1 MFLQEREESLLLAT
15 EPITFAP
22 KCKSFGAGLL
32 SRIVSAAAAAAAA
45 AFTCRCILR
54 WTSAATPGSSTE
66 TMASSS
72 ESNPC

>member
-32 SRIVSAAAAAAAA
+32 SRIVSAAAAA
-45 AFTCRCILR
+45 FTCRCILR